1 MAIKSSG
8 PLYLSEIHNEFQL
21 GYSLGAHRNIA
32 WHVSGGSGQF
42 PAANIAMSQFLGKSK
57 NPLVAT
63 IGVYGSVDDSAILYP
78 TNSAGQIIGAGQ
90 GIGSAYAD
98 KVYHAAFQYFT
109 GFVPENGYY
118 YFRIDV
124 TNAGSSTNAG
134 VCVYWP
140 DGTSCELVANL
151 ANSFTFYPNG
161 FTRDGWTH
169 PGPWWRFSNSYNNA
183 SGLFRLV
190 VR

>member
-1 MAIKSSG
+1 MALPASG
-8 PLYLSEIHNEFQL
+8 PISLAAINNEF
-21 GYSLGAHRNIA
+21 GYGLNLGAYRNVPWYI
-32 WHVSGGSGQF
+32 SGGNGQF
-42 PAANIAMSQFLGKSK
+42 PPNNLAMSLFHNKSK
-57 NPLVAT
+57 NPPVAT

-78 TNSAGQIIGAGQ
+78 TNSAGQIIGSGQ

-134 VCVYWP
+134 VSIYWP
-140 DGTSCELVANL
+140 DGTSCELIANL
-151 ANSFTFYPNG
+151 VNSFTFYPDG
-161 FTRDGWTH
+161 FTRDGWVH
-169 PGPWWRFSNSYNNA
+169 PGPWWRFSSGYSNA
-183 SGLFRLV
+183 SGLFRLI